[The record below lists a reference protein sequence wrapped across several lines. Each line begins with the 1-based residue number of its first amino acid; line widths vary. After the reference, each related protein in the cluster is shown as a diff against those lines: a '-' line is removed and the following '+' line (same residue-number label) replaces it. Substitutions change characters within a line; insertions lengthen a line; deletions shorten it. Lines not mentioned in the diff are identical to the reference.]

1 MPDGTV
7 KELCT
12 NQEYHPFLFAQHQN
26 LPYKTYESFNEAVD
40 EFYSN
45 LESQKYDV
53 KCMQQVSIS
62 TLNTIFFRKFS
73 VFITFLPEF
82 CLAFVCKM
90 WFMNGIL

>member
-12 NQEYHPFLFAQHQN
+12 NQEYHPFLFAQY
-26 LPYKTYESFNEAVD
+26 LSSISKSYDTFNESVD

-53 KCMQQVSIS
+53 KCMQQVCINLYFVLNNHISI
-62 TLNTIFFRKFS
+62 
-73 VFITFLPEF
+73 
-82 CLAFVCKM
+82 
-90 WFMNGIL
+90 ILYYK

>member
-1 MPDGTV
+1 MFQGFIIQKIDQQLLPDGIM

-26 LPYKTYESFNEAVD
+26 LPSKTYESFNEAVD

-53 KCMQQVSIS
+53 KCMQQVSIIIQGIVVQKN
-62 TLNTIFFRKFS
+62 LGIIF
-73 VFITFLPEF
+73 
-82 CLAFVCKM
+82 
-90 WFMNGIL
+90 

>member
-1 MPDGTV
+1 M

-26 LPYKTYESFNEAVD
+26 LPSKTYESFNEAVD

-53 KCMQQVSIS
+53 KCMQQVSI
-62 TLNTIFFRKFS
+62 LIHDIVVQKNRYYI
-73 VFITFLPEF
+73 
-82 CLAFVCKM
+82 
-90 WFMNGIL
+90 

>member
-1 MPDGTV
+1 MQGYIIQKIDKQALPDGTI

-26 LPYKTYESFNEAVD
+26 SPSKVYESFNEAVD

-53 KCMQQVSIS
+53 KCMQQVSIYRRYLYINMYYLLYMKL
-62 TLNTIFFRKFS
+62 TK
-73 VFITFLPEF
+73 
-82 CLAFVCKM
+82 
-90 WFMNGIL
+90 IL